1 GRSLVTK
8 KYKGKYIFKPKNKIE
23 KLNSGKVLYKKL
35 KEKPLISR
43 IFKNEFFFQGFK
55 NYYKKKKE
63 NLQKKILDN
72 ITPQEN
78 KVFIE
83 SFHGANFSGD
93 PKYIALSVKKH
104 FKEKEIFVSSTNSLV
119 DIEIRNYGF
128 TPVRFGSDNYIEKFR
143 NCKYVFMNGNS
154 WDKVY
159 KHDEQV
165 FIQTWHGFPLKKMV
179 SDLGDE
185 LERKNQLMQF
195 TPRMLKWDYLITSSN
210 TNTMLL
216 KSAFPLEK
224 NSNLEI
230 LQYGAP
236 RNGYLIEKNTR
247 EERKRLQRKYLFT
260 VNDEKKYVL
269 FCPTWRK
276 D

>member
-1 GRSLVTK
+1 
-8 KYKGKYIFKPKNKIE
+8 
-23 KLNSGKVLYKKL
+23 
-35 KEKPLISR
+35 
-43 IFKNEFFFQGFK
+43 
-55 NYYKKKKE
+55 
-63 NLQKKILDN
+63 
-72 ITPQEN
+72 
-78 KVFIE
+78 
-83 SFHGANFSGD
+83 
-93 PKYIALSVKKH
+93 
-104 FKEKEIFVSSTNSLV
+104 
-119 DIEIRNYGF
+119 
-128 TPVRFGSDNYIEKFR
+128 
-143 NCKYVFMNGNS
+143 
-154 WDKVY
+154 
-159 KHDEQV
+159 
-165 FIQTWHGFPLKKMV
+165 MV

-276 D
+276 DEREKLTSIDLKKLLTYLPEEYEIIVKLHPNESQLRGKYNNLDSRIHCFYNEFVDIQELYILCETMITDYSSTIFDFAHLNKPILLLQEDADKYQKDIGFYFDIFELGNFPIASLDEYKLALQVKSINHIDYSNLVNRLMTNDNVDSAQNILNNVFNNSTSD